1 MEEKI
6 KSLQERL
13 NRYNYEYHVLDAPT
27 VPDSEFDKLLR
38 ELIGLEA
45 EIVN

>member
-13 NRYNYEYHVLDAPT
+13 NRYNYEYHVLMHRLFRT
-27 VPDSEFDKLLR
+27 VN
-38 ELIGLEA
+38 LINYS
-45 EIVN
+45 VN